1 MGISIFFVRDNPPKN
16 SVRPKRTVTIEVL
29 WTKNSDPI
37 LPINSWARPVINN
50 NSPKFWGLIFMFES
64 SERIE
69 YIMYMLIK
77 GIK

>member
-1 MGISIFFVRDNPPKN
+1 MGINIFFVWDMPKKN
-16 SVRPKRTVTIEVL
+16 RVKPKMTRIIEVL

-37 LPINSWARPVINN
+37 LPINNWARPAINN
-50 NSPKFWGLIFMFES
+50 NSPKFWGFIFMLES
-64 SERIE
+64 SERME